1 MTISESDW
9 KIFKELKN
17 KALERFSQ
25 RILDESLAI
34 CGNSAL
40 SAHERYRELY
50 SLIHQRD
57 KEMAWAF
64 DGLSR
69 SKARLQLSLMQN
81 LELLTQEELARFS
94 EGFR

>member
-9 KIFKELKN
+9 KIFKELRN
-17 KALERFSQ
+17 TALERFSQ
-25 RILDESLAI
+25 RILDETLAI

-40 SAHERYRELY
+40 SVHERYGELY
-50 SLIHQRD
+50 RLIHQRD
-57 KEMAWAF
+57 KEMARAF

-69 SKARLQLSLMQN
+69 SKVHLHLCLMQD

-94 EGFR
+94 EDFR

>member
-9 KIFKELKN
+9 KIFKELKT

-25 RILDESLAI
+25 RILDESQAI
-34 CGNSAL
+34 CCNSAL
-40 SAHERYRELY
+40 SAHERYGELY
-50 SLIHQRD
+50 RLIHQRD
-57 KEMAWAF
+57 KEMARAF

-69 SKARLQLSLMQN
+69 SKAHLQLCLMQD

-94 EGFR
+94 KDFC